1 MTIII
6 KKNRT
11 KHNGNLII
19 EKGDYLFTPTLEKLK
34 QWKEIKQEPE
44 WRKKQIKKDSN
55 MNW

>member
-19 EKGDYLFTPTLEKLK
+19 EKGDYE
-34 QWKEIKQEPE
+34 QE